1 MLRIYD
7 RPFGFRFLT
16 KSTAKHFVF
25 AYAPADTL
33 MVCDAI
39 NVFCEGTVTFVGTTF
54 TVVRC
59 CKARLH
65 QACGVVILREERK
78 LKR

>member
-16 KSTAKHFVF
+16 KSTSKHFVF

-39 NVFCEGTVTFVGTTF
+39 NVFCEGTVTYVGTTF
-54 TVVRC
+54 TISKKFAVTFAQ
-59 CKARLH
+59 ARL
-65 QACGVVILREERK
+65 RK
-78 LKR
+78 Q

>member
-16 KSTAKHFVF
+16 KSTSKHFVF

-33 MVCDAI
+33 MVCDAVNI
-39 NVFCEGTVTFVGTTF
+39 HLELTVTCPLPQRG
-54 TVVRC
+54 RW
-59 CKARLH
+59 LS
-65 QACGVVILREERK
+65 ER
-78 LKR
+78 

>member
-54 TVVRC
+54 TVVRR
-59 CKARLH
+59 ASEIAPTVGTNR
-65 QACGVVILREERK
+65 VRW
-78 LKR
+78 